1 MVVDDFK
8 KIIRILEC
16 HVDSI
21 SNDLCFLNQ
30 FPLDPGVNL
39 FMVTPNGRPLVVRLQ
54 PRTSIHT
61 LLLVKLYTFRTF
73 WVLSYIR
80 RTIGIIHKD
89 INDHNLL
96 VDFHAPLVNLCDWD
110 MLKLWLKDN

>member
-54 PRTSIHT
+54 PRTSIHA
-61 LLLVKLYTFRTF
+61 LLLVKIYTFRF

-89 INDHNLL
+89 INHHNLL